1 MKKEHRQALYEL
13 LAGEYNCAP
22 DAFTR
27 EENVLTEAAS
37 IRGRHYGEEQYFFHM
52 VSCGGNAVA
61 TAALCLHPFLRRF
74 LEKEP
79 GFRLFEQ
86 PNLRLLEAELE
97 KQGYTLT
104 ATHHMFLPGEDRP
117 TRLETPVRWY
127 LGEEIHRFYGDGR
140 FPNAICPRFQPE
152 RPDTMV
158 VCAMDGET
166 IQAMA
171 GCSEDAPHWLQ
182 IGIDVLPEYRSR
194 GLGTYLVQLLKARIQ
209 EQGDTPFYGTDVANY
224 HSWNIALNAG
234 FYPAWIEIGAEKK

>member
-1 MKKEHRQALYEL
+1 MRREATSALFEL

-22 DAFTR
+22 DAFARR
-27 EENVLTEAAS
+27 ENILTEAAP
-37 IRGRHYGEEQYFFHM
+37 IRGRHYGEKQYFFHM

-61 TAALCLHPFLRRF
+61 TAAPCLHPFLSSF
-74 LEKEP
+74 LKRQP

-86 PNLRLLEAELE
+86 PSLLLLEGELE

-104 ATHHMFLPGEDRP
+104 ATHHMFLPGQNRP
-117 TRLETPVRWY
+117 LRQKIPVRWY
-127 LGEEIHRFYGDGR
+127 LGEEIRGFYGDAR
-140 FPNAICPRFQPE
+140 FPNAICPRYQPE

-158 VCAMDGET
+158 VCAMDGER
-166 IQAMA
+166 IMAMA

-194 GLGTYLVQLLKARIQ
+194 GLGTYLVQLLKARIE
-209 EQGDTPFYGTDVANY
+209 EQGDIPFYGTDIANY

-234 FYPAWIEIGAEKK
+234 FFPAWIEIGAQRR